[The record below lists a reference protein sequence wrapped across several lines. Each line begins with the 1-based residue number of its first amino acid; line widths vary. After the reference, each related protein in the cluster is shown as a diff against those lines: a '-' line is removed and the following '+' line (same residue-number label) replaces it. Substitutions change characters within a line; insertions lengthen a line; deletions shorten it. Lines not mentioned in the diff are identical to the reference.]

1 MENNGD
7 GLASIIIK
15 IYFGDSTMVKKV
27 AQADSPN
34 REELFN
40 LAVQAAKSGNR
51 QGAKV
56 MFMQILRDDRKNE
69 RVMMWLAKIATGK
82 NERMQWLT
90 RVLKVN
96 PANETALAALAKI
109 KHTDTANRNRM
120 LLRVGT
126 SAYVIS
132 VLVLATLIIILT
144 FAG

>member
-1 MENNGD
+1 
-7 GLASIIIK
+7 
-15 IYFGDSTMVKKV
+15 MVKKV